1 MIPNKKNNTHQEINK
16 QGLQR
21 QALNI
26 EIILI
31 NLQLMKKE
39 ALINPLI
46 FDILF
51 FFYSQ
56 IYSNLLE
63 NCNMIKCQIFLNS
76 IVYLKFLF

>member
-51 FFYSQ
+51 FFIHRFIV
-56 IYSNLLE
+56 IY
-63 NCNMIKCQIFLNS
+63 
-76 IVYLKFLF
+76 